1 MLFNSPEY
9 LLFFIIVLI
18 LSWVTIRLPRLRT
31 GLLLVSS
38 YTFYALNNHWLIL
51 LIVVS
56 TLIDFLAG
64 RKIEKTSSPTMRQCW
79 LGASIV
85 ANLSVL
91 GYFKYF
97 NFFAENIAFL
107 LQGLGIEAN
116 WVDLN
121 ILLPVG
127 ISFYTFQSMS
137 YTIDVYREKIRA
149 EQSLLHFAFYISYF
163 PQLIA
168 GPIVRASDFLPQ
180 TKMTPKLDCEALDQS
195 LYRIFKGL
203 FKKIVLADF
212 LAHYADLAFNTPG
225 DVDSLTAWIGV
236 YAFSL
241 QIYFD
246 FSGYTD
252 IAIGCA
258 RLMGFTLPENFNAPY
273 VAATF
278 SDFWRRW
285 HITLSTWLR
294 DYLYFPLGGSR
305 TKKRSGVYR
314 NLLITMSLCGLWH
327 GAAWPFAL
335 WGVMHGCILCLE
347 RFLGVNKKRS
357 ASWLHAFIMFQFFT
371 LSWLPFRAATF
382 AELSTLVSKLLSFEA
397 VTNITVGMLAVV
409 FIVSGAW
416 FAQFS
421 SMKHNYDQFV
431 MKLPLGVKGFG
442 YGILWAVIIVF
453 NSADIQPFIYFKF

>member
-1 MLFNSPEY
+1 MLFNSLEY
-9 LLFFIIVLI
+9 LLFFIIVLF
-18 LSWVTIRLPRLRT
+18 LSWLTLCLPRLRI
-31 GLLLVSS
+31 GLLLAAS

-51 LIVVS
+51 LIMGS
-56 TLIDFLAG
+56 TLIDFVAG
-64 RKIEKTSSPTMRQCW
+64 LKITKNPSLTVRKRW
-79 LGASIV
+79 LGASIA

-97 NFFAENIAFL
+97 NFFADNISFL
-107 LQGLGIEAN
+107 LQGLGIEAD

-137 YTIDVYREKIRA
+137 YTIDVYRKKIRA

-180 TKMTPKLDCEALDQS
+180 TKIMPKLDRQALDQA

-203 FKKIVLADF
+203 FKKVVLADF
-212 LAHYADLAFNTPG
+212 LARYADLTFKTPG
-225 DVDSLTAWIGV
+225 DVDSLTAWIGI

-258 RLMGFTLPENFNAPY
+258 RLMGFKLPENFNAPY

-305 TKKRSGVYR
+305 TNKKSGVYR

-347 RFLGVNKKRS
+347 RFLGLNNKRS
-357 ASWLHAFIMFQFFT
+357 ASWLHAFIMFQLFT
-371 LSWLPFRAATF
+371 LSWLPFRATTF

-397 VTNITVGMLAVV
+397 VTNITIGMVV
-409 FIVSGAW
+409 VLLIVSGAW
-416 FAQFS
+416 LAQFYS
-421 SMKHNYDQFV
+421 VKHSYDQFLV
-431 MKLPLGVKGFG
+431 KLPLGVKGFA
-442 YGILWAVIIVF
+442 YGIMWAVIVVF
-453 NSADIQPFIYFKF
+453 NSAEIQPFIYFKF